1 MTQVHVYIAPLHDL
15 SPNELYLPERQV
27 VFLLVATRE
36 ALCKPRSCHVKLI
49 SLGIQPQLSCHGH
62 PARSTSNV

>member
-27 VFLLVATRE
+27 VLLLVATRE
-36 ALCKPRSCHVKLI
+36 ALCKPRKLPRKANQLGNPATTVLPWTSC
-49 SLGIQPQLSCHGH
+49 
-62 PARSTSNV
+62 